1 MTEAIDIRKLVAVAV
16 KTLAVAVLIAACAM
30 ALQRGFMRVST
41 AVDRTWATD
50 SSWTMK
56 GGWR

>member
-1 MTEAIDIRKLVAVAV
+1 MTAAIDIKRLVAAAV
-16 KTLAVAVLIAACAM
+16 KTLAVAALIVAGAM

-41 AVDRTWATD
+41 AVDSVWATD
-50 SSWTMK
+50 SSWTLK

>member
-1 MTEAIDIRKLVAVAV
+1 MTAAIDIKRLVAAAV
-16 KTLAVAVLIAACAM
+16 KTLAVAALIVAGAM
-30 ALQRGFMRVST
+30 ALQRGSTHVST
-41 AVDRTWATD
+41 AVRDTWAAD

>member
-1 MTEAIDIRKLVAVAV
+1 MTAAIDIKRLVAAAV
-16 KTLAVAVLIAACAM
+16 KTLAVAALIVAGAM

-41 AVDRTWATD
+41 AVDRAWATD